1 MTALT
6 LNPMGQLPADK
17 NNLDPAKRKEQLR
30 RWAARAAIGLMV
42 IVALAMLLIP
52 EAAHAGS
59 DSTFRA
65 IVDWLVGILKGSG
78 GLMIAVIALIVAVIS
93 LLSGR
98 FMAVG
103 IAFAVAIV
111 AIYGP
116 DVLESWFTAIF

>member
-6 LNPMGQLPADK
+6 LNPMGQLPAEK

-52 EAAHAGS
+52 ETAHAGS

>member
-6 LNPMGQLPADK
+6 LNPMGQLPAEK

-78 GLMIAVIALIVAVIS
+78 GLMIAVIALIVAVMAS
-93 LLSGR
+93 CSCSR
-98 FMAVG
+98 NACSFMSASTSKRPCLRRQ
-103 IAFAVAIV
+103 AQA
-111 AIYGP
+111 
-116 DVLESWFTAIF
+116 

>member
-6 LNPMGQLPADK
+6 LNPRGQLSAEK

>member
-6 LNPMGQLPADK
+6 LNPMGQLPAEKK
-17 NNLDPAKRKEQLR
+17 NQNPASRTAQLR
-30 RWAARAAIGLMV
+30 RWGARAAIGLMLL
-42 IVALAMLLIP
+42 VAVAMLLVP

>member
-1 MTALT
+1 MTALI
-6 LNPMGQLPADK
+6 LNPLGHFKADQAQANAPQKTK
-17 NNLDPAKRKEQLR
+17 NKWL
-30 RWAARAAIGLMV
+30 ARALIATVLFFVLALMLV
-42 IVALAMLLIP
+42 PEVAQ
-52 EAAHAGS
+52 AGS

-78 GLMIAVIALIVAVIS
+78 GLMIAIIALIVAVIS

-116 DVLESWFTAIF
+116 DVLESWFTAVF

>member
-1 MTALT
+1 MTAMTLT
-6 LNPMGQLPADK
+6 FDQTPVQSQ
-17 NNLDPAKRKEQLR
+17 DPAKKTKWKK
-30 RWAARAAIGLMV
+30 WATRTAMAVAVLFLLALMF
-42 IVALAMLLIP
+42 MP
-52 EAAHAGS
+52 EIAHAGS
-59 DSTFRA
+59 DSTFRP

-103 IAFAVAIV
+103 LAFAVAIV

-116 DVLESWFTAIF
+116 DVLESWFTAVF

>member
-6 LNPMGQLPADK
+6 LNPMGQLPAEK

-30 RWAARAAIGLMV
+30 RWAARAAIGLMM

>member
-6 LNPMGQLPADK
+6 LNPMGQLPAEK

-98 FMAVG
+98 FVAVG

>member
-30 RWAARAAIGLMV
+30 RWAARAAIGLMM

>member
-6 LNPMGQLPADK
+6 LNPMGQLPAEN

>member
-6 LNPMGQLPADK
+6 LTPRGHLSAEKKD
-17 NNLDPAKRKEQLR
+17 LDPAIRKEQLR
-30 RWAARAAIGLMV
+30 RWGARAAIGLML

>member
-6 LNPMGQLPADK
+6 LNPMGQLPAEK

>member
-6 LNPMGQLPADK
+6 LNPRGQLSAEKKD
-17 NNLDPAKRKEQLR
+17 LDPAIRKEQLR
-30 RWAARAAIGLMV
+30 RWGARAAIGLML

-78 GLMIAVIALIVAVIS
+78 GLMIAVIALIGAVIT

>member
-6 LNPMGQLPADK
+6 LNPRGQLSAEKKD
-17 NNLDPAKRKEQLR
+17 LDPAIRKEQLR
-30 RWAARAAIGLMV
+30 RWGARADIGLML